1 MTYSLRITARNVRGV
16 IALPVST
23 LNAAKSLAEA
33 WFRQLNGLPD
43 KGGALFRDGP
53 WKVEIVNDEG
63 VTQWTL

>member
-1 MTYSLRITARNVRGV
+1 MGVVTYSLRITARNVRGI

-33 WFRQLNGLPD
+33 WKRSLTVE
-43 KGGALFRDGP
+43 
-53 WKVEIVNDEG
+53 WKIEILDNEG